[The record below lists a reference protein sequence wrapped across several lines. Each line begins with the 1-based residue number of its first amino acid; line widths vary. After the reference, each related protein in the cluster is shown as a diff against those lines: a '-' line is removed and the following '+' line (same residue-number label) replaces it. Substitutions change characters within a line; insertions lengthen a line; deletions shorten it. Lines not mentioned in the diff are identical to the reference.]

1 MTNVLRRIQYVVFTI
16 AVTIISRLFIAG
28 GRHLRQNRV
37 RIKKRGSFRVR
48 TTFPSGSN
56 LIDAKLVQP
65 VGEAKGAVLICHGIG
80 ETVWHWK
87 SVQRLLAQNG
97 VASLLFNYSGWGR
110 STGVPD
116 VQQCENDALEAFRLL
131 KDLMPNQRISL
142 LGYSLGTGIAASIAP
157 KLNPHRLILC
167 ASYTSLRRAAQSM
180 GFPWPLPLLLPPVW
194 DNVAAMQQNAIP
206 TVIVHGQNDKLF
218 SYRMAET
225 LSQSCAAPCE
235 LIIVSDSSHAK
246 PIFAP
251 DVAYW
256 GNIIDRV

>member
-1 MTNVLRRIQYVVFTI
+1 MRLFRRFQYLVFTI
-16 AVTIISRLFIAG
+16 GVTIVSRLFISG
-28 GRHLRQNRV
+28 GRYLRMNRV

-65 VGEAKGAVLICHGIG
+65 VGEAKAAVLICHGIG

-97 VASLLFNYSGWGR
+97 VASLLFNYSGFGR
-110 STGVPD
+110 STGFPD
-116 VQQCENDALEAFRLL
+116 VQQCEADAKEAFRLL
-131 KDLMPNQRISL
+131 KELMPNERISL
-142 LGYSLGTGIAASIAP
+142 LGYSLGTGIATAIAP
-157 KLNPHRLILC
+157 ELNPHRLFLC
-167 ASYTSLRRAAQSM
+167 ASYTSLRRAAFSM
-180 GFPWPLPLLLPPVW
+180 GFPWPIPLLLPPVW
-194 DNVAAMQQNAIP
+194 DNVAALQHNSIP
-206 TVIVHGQNDKLF
+206 TVIVHGAKDRLF
-218 SYRMAET
+218 SPRMAKA
-225 LSQSCAAPCE
+225 LAQSCAAPCE
-235 LIIVSDSSHAK
+235 LIVVPDSSHAR